1 VRSGF
6 TALAARAVQTGLEV
20 VAVMVLARLLTPED
34 FGLLA
39 MVLPITLLASSLA
52 NLGLHGATL
61 HSENLDHAR
70 LNAMFWLSVK
80 LNGAIFGAMA
90 LSAPLLAWI
99 YRDSRVTAIAL
110 LWAGALY
117 CLSTSGLQEALL
129 KRQMRFGAV
138 LSIQTGSQA
147 LGVTVAIVAA
157 LFGAGY
163 WSLVMRILSADMA
176 RGVANW
182 LVAGWRPARGS
193 PATSEVRRDVRQMLS
208 YGSGWTGYRVVS
220 WLGQQA
226 DRVLVGSLAGPAV
239 LGLYHNARRWAF
251 FPTYQLSTALSDVA
265 VSTFSRVRE
274 DPDRYRR
281 YWRWGILPA
290 LAIPLPI
297 IAYVFVDT
305 HAVVMVLL
313 GSQWLGS
320 VPFLRLMCVAAFF
333 TSIGQLSNWVYLSEG
348 TTNRQ
353 FRWALVRTP
362 VMLAGIAIGY
372 RWGAIGIAAGF
383 TAATCLLL
391 YPTLAYCLR
400 TSPLGTRDIVAAA
413 WRPCVASIAA
423 GAILAAAM
431 PVVSSLGGSLVTL
444 TVKLGVFGAAYLAI
458 WAALPG
464 GRRALSEAL
473 STMAGLGRRVEP
485 AEAAEAESRSTGE
498 TGGI

>member
-1 VRSGF
+1 MRSGF

-20 VAVMVLARLLTPED
+20 VAVMVLARLLTPGD

-39 MVLPITLLASSLA
+39 MVLPVTFLASSLA

-61 HSENLDHAR
+61 HSETLDNAR
-70 LNAMFWLSVK
+70 LSTVFWFSAK

-90 LSAPLLAWI
+90 LSAPILAWI

-117 CLSTSGLQEALL
+117 FVSMSGLQEAVL

-138 LSIQTGSQA
+138 FSIQTGSQA
-147 LGVTVAIVAA
+147 FGVAVAIVAA

-163 WSLVMRILSADMA
+163 WSLVMRILSADFA
-176 RGVANW
+176 RGTANW
-182 LVAGWRPARGS
+182 IVARWRPSRGL
-193 PATSEVRRDVRQMLS
+193 PVTSEVKRDVRQMLS

-226 DRVLVGSLAGPAV
+226 DRVLVGLLAGPAV

-251 FPTYQLSTALSDVA
+251 FPSFQLSTALSDVA

-274 DPDRYRR
+274 DPARYRR
-281 YWRWGILPA
+281 YWRWGALTA

-313 GSQWLGS
+313 GSQWLDA
-320 VPFLRLMCVAAFF
+320 VPFLRLMSVAAFF
-333 TSIGQLSNWVYLSEG
+333 ASIGQLSNWIFLSEG
-348 TTNRQ
+348 TTSRQ
-353 FRWALVRTP
+353 FKWALVRTP
-362 VMLAGIAIGY
+362 VMLAGIAIGS
-372 RWGAIGIAAGF
+372 RWDAIGIAAGF
-383 TAATCLLL
+383 TVATCLLL

-400 TSPLGTRDIVAAA
+400 TSPLGIKDIAVAA
-413 WRPCVASIAA
+413 WRPCVASFAA
-423 GAILAAAM
+423 SAILAAAM
-431 PVVSSLGGSLVTL
+431 PALSSLGGTLVAL
-444 TVKLGVFGAAYLAI
+444 ALKLGVFGASYLAL

-464 GRRALSEAL
+464 GRRALTEAL
-473 STMAGLGRRVEP
+473 SVTAGLRRR
-485 AEAAEAESRSTGE
+485 AGSAEAESLSTGE
-498 TGGI
+498 PRPI